1 VLNKK
6 ETNSILNINISNL
19 TSANGP
25 PTYTSNS
32 NNGYNCNKNFFDNSV
47 MNKLNQDN
55 TIITSNKNNYE
66 NVNNKNSDN
75 LDQEKN
81 YKKTLNKKNKD
92 ASDFTFVNEN
102 DFNSEKKLEINIQ
115 GKLILYLFKYYR
127 G

>member
-25 PTYTSNS
+25 PTCTSNS
-32 NNGYNCNKNFFDNSV
+32 NNGYNCNQNFFDNSV

-66 NVNNKNSDN
+66 NVNNNITDN
-75 LDQEKN
+75 LEQEKN
-81 YKKTLNKKNKD
+81 YMKTLNKKNKD
-92 ASDFTFVNEN
+92 ASVFSSVNEN
-102 DFNSEKKLEINIQ
+102 DINSKKKLEFNIQ
-115 GKLILYLFKYYR
+115 GILILYKFKIYR